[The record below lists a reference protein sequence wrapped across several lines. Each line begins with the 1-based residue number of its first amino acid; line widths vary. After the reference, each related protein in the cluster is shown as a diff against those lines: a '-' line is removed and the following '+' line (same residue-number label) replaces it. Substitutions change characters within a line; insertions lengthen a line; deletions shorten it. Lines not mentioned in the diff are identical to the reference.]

1 MARPLTHAR
10 IWTAID
16 GLARQR
22 GLSVS
27 GLARAAGLDPTSF
40 NKSKR
45 FTPTGR
51 PRWPSTESLSRVL
64 DATGASLEDF
74 IALVENGDGPG
85 DRVRR
90 VPLIG
95 FAQAG
100 RGGFFDDAG
109 FPVGGGWE
117 EIAFPAVADPNAY
130 ALEIAGDSMEPVYRA
145 GDIIVVSPNTAPRR
159 GDRVV
164 AKTDDGQVLAKVLGR
179 RAHGEVELL
188 SLNPGHETVKISETS
203 LVWLARILW
212 ASQ

>member
-64 DATGASLEDF
+64 DATGASVEDF
-74 IALVENGDGPG
+74 VALVENGDAPG
-85 DRVRR
+85 DRVHR